1 MENEKQLP
9 KLGMENQTDFTVECS
24 KIEGV
29 TADHGMVSIKIKD
42 GSIWKGQEKHVI
54 KTFPDHVL
62 IDELFRR
69 HPNSSLILNKL

>member
-24 KIEGV
+24 KIESI
-29 TADHGMVSIKIKD
+29 TADHGMVSIKVKEGYIWPDHEKD
-42 GSIWKGQEKHVI
+42 VVKAFE
-54 KTFPDHVL
+54 DHVL

-69 HPNSSLILNKL
+69 HPNSSIILNKL